1 MNQILLVG
9 RLTEAPEIVT
19 TENNSRT
26 VINLAVPRTYKNQE
40 GLYETDFIRCVL
52 WNGIAKRVKEYCK
65 KGDLVGVK
73 GRLQIRN
80 YLDEQEER
88 KYISEVMVES
98 ITFLSSSKAE

>member
-1 MNQILLVG
+1 MNHILLVG
-9 RLTEAPEIVT
+9 CLTEAPEIVT

-80 YLDEQEER
+80 YLDEHEER